1 MDGTDRRQPGE
12 RPGLNG
18 DPLGPSFRGGPRR
31 VPATVREALTAGL
44 PFLVLAVVVATVL
57 ALR

>member
-18 DPLGPSFRGGPRR
+18 DPLGPSFRDGPRR
-31 VPATVREALTAGL
+31 TPATVRQVLGAGL
-44 PFLVLAVVVATVL
+44 PFVVLAVVVATVL